1 MLRTLPGPARD
12 VLLLAARL
20 LVSFVM
26 LAHVWDTFVGTG
38 FTGTTTAF
46 SNFGIPIAIV
56 ATAFTL
62 VAELIGSILLASGIF
77 VTWASGAITFVMA
90 GAVYFVHAPHGVFV
104 KNGGWELVG
113 MIIAVCLAI
122 AANGPGRYS
131 LDHLI
136 FDRKV
141 TEPPLPAP
149 FDVTQDAPVAP
160 AQRWS
165 TGTGGSTGALL
176 ASERRTAAVRIAER
190 AAATTFRAG
199 MESRA
204 AEVDEFGSA
213 SQPAPARHVAPSQTG
228 PQEVQT
234 PGIGTPAVGM
244 ASLRSHPLP
253 GRRPAP
259 EGDEHTQALFTS
271 RGN

>member
-1 MLRTLPGPARD
+1 MFRTLPGPARD

-26 LAHVWDTFVGTG
+26 LAHVWITFVGAG
-38 FTGTTTAF
+38 FSGTTTVF

-62 VAELIGSILLASGIF
+62 VAELVGSLLLASGIF
-77 VTWASGAITFVMA
+77 VTWASGAISFVMA
-90 GAVYFVHAPHGVFV
+90 GAIYFVHAPHGIFV

-136 FDRKV
+136 FDRKI
-141 TEPPLPAP
+141 TEPPAP
-149 FDVTQDAPVAP
+149 EAIVVTQDTPVAP
-160 AQRWS
+160 AQRWVN
-165 TGTGGSTGALL
+165 GTGSSGALR
-176 ASERRTAAVRIAER
+176 ASERRTAAVRIAETAGFG
-190 AAATTFRAG
+190 AAA
-199 MESRA
+199 SRT

-213 SQPAPARHVAPSQTG
+213 SQPDPARTG
-228 PQEVQT
+228 PVQVQT
-234 PGIGTPAVGM
+234 PGTGAPAVGM
-244 ASLRSHPLP
+244 ASLRSRQLP

-259 EGDEHTQALFTS
+259 EGDENTHTLFTT
-271 RGN
+271 RGD

>member
-1 MLRTLPGPARD
+1 MFRTLPAPARD

-26 LAHVWDTFVGTG
+26 LAHVWDTFVGKG

-46 SNFGIPIAIV
+46 ANFGIPIAIV

-62 VAELIGSILLASGIF
+62 VAELVGSILLASGIF
-77 VTWASGAITFVMA
+77 VTWASGALSFVMG
-90 GAVYFVHAPHGVFV
+90 GAIYFVHAPHGIFV

-122 AANGPGRYS
+122 AATGPGRYS

-141 TEPPLPAP
+141 TEPPAPAP
-149 FDVTQDAPVAP
+149 IVITQDTPVAP
-160 AQRWS
+160 AQRWAN
-165 TGTGGSTGALL
+165 GTGSSGALR
-176 ASERRTAAVRIAER
+176 ASERRTAAVRIAEHN
-190 AAATTFRAG
+190 AETAG
-199 MESRA
+199 FGAVASRT

-213 SQPAPARHVAPSQTG
+213 SQPAPAQTG
-228 PQEVQT
+228 PVQVQT

-244 ASLRSHPLP
+244 ASLRSRQLP

-259 EGDEHTQALFTS
+259 EGDETTHALFTT
-271 RGN
+271 RGD

>member
-1 MLRTLPGPARD
+1 MFRTLPGPARD

-26 LAHVWDTFVGTG
+26 LAHVWITFVGAG
-38 FTGTTTAF
+38 FSGTTTVF

-62 VAELIGSILLASGIF
+62 VAELVGSILLASGIF
-77 VTWASGAITFVMA
+77 VTWASGAISFVMA
-90 GAVYFVHAPHGVFV
+90 GAIYFVHAPHGIFV

-122 AANGPGRYS
+122 AATGPGRYS

-136 FDRKV
+136 FDRKI
-141 TEPPLPAP
+141 TEPPAP
-149 FDVTQDAPVAP
+149 EPIVVTQDTPVAP
-160 AQRWS
+160 AQRWAN
-165 TGTGGSTGALL
+165 GTGSGGALR
-176 ASERRTAAVRIAER
+176 ASERRTAAVRIAEHN
-190 AAATTFRAG
+190 AETAG
-199 MESRA
+199 FGAVASRTS
-204 AEVDEFGSA
+204 EVDEFGSA
-213 SQPAPARHVAPSQTG
+213 SQPAPTRTG
-228 PQEVQT
+228 PVQVQT

-244 ASLRSHPLP
+244 ASLRSRPLP

-259 EGDEHTQALFTS
+259 EGDENTHALFTT
-271 RGN
+271 RGD